1 MSTAK
6 PQLIIIS
13 GPPGAGK
20 TRLARPLANR
30 MGLPLFSK
38 DAIKEQLADSLGEH
52 SVGISSRLGHAA
64 FLQIYAIAHEMLMA
78 GQSLII
84 EGFFHKGFSEAEILP
99 LMAISDTTLV
109 HVQADEALLMSRYE
123 KRASDSERHSIHQD
137 ANRLGDLKRYLAEG
151 VADPLEL
158 DCHLVIIDTTY
169 GSIDVEEVAFMIQDR
184 DDE

>member
-1 MSTAK
+1 MSNAK

-52 SVGISSRLGHAA
+52 SAGISRELGLASVM
-64 FLQIYAIAHEMLMA
+64 QVYAIAGEMLRA

-84 EGFFHKGFSEAEILP
+84 EGAFHKGLAEQDLAPILP
-99 LMAISDTTLV
+99 LADTTLV
-109 HVQADEALLMSRYE
+109 HVQADDELLMSRYE
-123 KRASDSERHSIHQD
+123 KRATDPDRHPIHED
-137 ANRLGDLKRYLAEG
+137 AARLSDLKHYLAEG
-151 VADPLEL
+151 VVGPLDI
-158 DCHLVIIDTTY
+158 DCHLVSIDTTY